1 MFTANRDNGGWVR
14 QAVKTQLEQGGMKT
28 EPPWHCAIAR
38 DAAGV
43 ARGYCIYFLSHCVH
57 TDANALNH
65 NHPTR
70 NQTLTCRELIYS
82 DMNAYRSLWSFL
94 ATKHDLVGNIM
105 IAKVP
110 GDDPA
115 PTIFLEPR
123 LLRTQVEPEGTW
135 WRIVD
140 VKGALEARS
149 YSTALGDTL
158 TLTVEDDEGLAPW
171 NIGDLSSAF
180 HCMR

>member
-1 MFTANRDNGGWVR
+1 MR
-14 QAVKTQLEQGGMKT
+14 QAVKTQLKQGGMKT

-43 ARGYCIYFLSHCVH
+43 ARGYCIYFLSHSVH

-70 NQTLTCRELIYS
+70 NQMLTCRELIYS

-123 LLRTQVEPEGTW
+123 LLRTQATCFRERVGPSLGGPAELDRVSRDPCDFGLPSGLV
-135 WRIVD
+135 RLPV
-140 VKGALEARS
+140 LQRS
-149 YSTALGDTL
+149 
-158 TLTVEDDEGLAPW
+158 PW
-171 NIGDLSSAF
+171 I
-180 HCMR
+180 RQRV

>member
-1 MFTANRDNGGWVR
+1 
-14 QAVKTQLEQGGMKT
+14 
-28 EPPWHCAIAR
+28 
-38 DAAGV
+38 
-43 ARGYCIYFLSHCVH
+43 
-57 TDANALNH
+57 
-65 NHPTR
+65 
-70 NQTLTCRELIYS
+70 
-82 DMNAYRSLWSFL
+82 
-94 ATKHDLVGNIM
+94 M

-158 TLTVEDDEGLAPW
+158 TLTVEDDEVLAPW